1 MLHGLAAEH
10 RLILEVAALLHDIGH
25 FVNAIDHHKHSQYL
39 LMASPLIGLTED
51 QISIVANT
59 ARYHRKSTPKPQ
71 HDSYRVLSS
80 HNRVIVTKLAA
91 ILRLADALDN
101 EHASKVQS
109 VTVDV
114 RKAVVVLRMQ
124 GAGDLLLEKWALMKK
139 APMFEEVY
147 SVSLRAG
154 D

>member
-1 MLHGLAAEH
+1 
-10 RLILEVAALLHDIGH
+10 
-25 FVNAIDHHKHSQYL
+25 
-39 LMASPLIGLTED
+39 
-51 QISIVANT
+51 
-59 ARYHRKSTPKPQ
+59 
-71 HDSYRVLSS
+71 
-80 HNRVIVTKLAA
+80 
-91 ILRLADALDN
+91 
-101 EHASKVQS
+101 